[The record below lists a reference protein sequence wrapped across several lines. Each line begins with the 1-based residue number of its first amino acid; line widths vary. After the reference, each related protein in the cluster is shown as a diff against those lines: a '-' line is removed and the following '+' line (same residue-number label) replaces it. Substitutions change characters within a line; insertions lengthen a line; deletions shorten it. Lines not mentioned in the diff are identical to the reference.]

1 MEIFVIGS
9 AGSGKSTFV
18 RSFSEFLREKG
29 YKVSCVN
36 LDPASDPIFR
46 ADADIRDYVRTE
58 DVMRNYGLGVNG
70 ALLKSVELG
79 LEFAERLKREAD
91 YVLYDTPGQM
101 ELFIFSKEGRKFV
114 EKLSGS
120 FTAALF
126 LMDMTLVQDVESFL
140 SAVLQDVIVSLRLS
154 LPTLTVFTKVDVA
167 DSDINAMVDDI
178 SKKEGVLAELLEKIV
193 EFIEYTTI
201 PYRPIKVSNVKK
213 TGYEELL
220 SAINELF
227 CACGDIS

>member
-18 RSFSEFLREKG
+18 KNFSEFLLEGG

-36 LDPASDPIFR
+36 LDPSSDPIF
-46 ADADIRDYVRTE
+46 DAEANIRDYVRVE
-58 DVMRNYGLGVNG
+58 DVMMSYGLGVNG
-70 ALLKSVELG
+70 ALLKSMELG
-79 LEFAERLKREAD
+79 LKFAERLKRDAD

-101 ELFIFSKEGRKFV
+101 EVFIFSEEGRKFV

-120 FTAALF
+120 FTAAIF
-126 LMDMTLVQDVESFL
+126 LMDLTLVRDAESLL

-154 LPTLTVFTKVDVA
+154 IPTLTAFTKADVA
-167 DSDINAMVDDI
+167 DPDINAMVDEVF
-178 SKKEGVLAELLEKIV
+178 KKEGVLAELLEKIV

-201 PYRPIKVSNVKK
+201 PYRTIKVSNIKK
-213 TGYEELL
+213 TGYEELF

>member
-126 LMDMTLVQDVESFL
+126 LMDMTLVQDAESFL